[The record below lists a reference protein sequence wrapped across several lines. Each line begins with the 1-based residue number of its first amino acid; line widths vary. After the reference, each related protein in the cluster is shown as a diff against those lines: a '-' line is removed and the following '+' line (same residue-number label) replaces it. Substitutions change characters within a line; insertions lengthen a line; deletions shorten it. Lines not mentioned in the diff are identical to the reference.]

1 MSEIAIGQLAPDF
14 EMPIDGGATV
24 ALSGLKG
31 KSVVLYFYPKDDT
44 SGCTSQAIAFTES
57 IDKFRALSCEVIGV
71 SKDKVSSH
79 DKFKAKYDLD
89 VTLASDFGTQV
100 CETYGVW
107 AEKSMY
113 GRKYFGIERTTFLID
128 KNGTIINIWRKVKVP
143 GHDETVLKAVQELV

>member
-14 EMPIDGGATV
+14 EMPRDGGATV

-89 VTLASDFGTQV
+89 VTLASDFGTEV
-100 CETYGVW
+100 CEAYGVW
-107 AEKSMY
+107 VEKSMY

>member
-1 MSEIAIGQLAPDF
+1 MSEIAIGQMAPDF
-14 EMPIDGGATV
+14 EMPIAGGATV

-44 SGCTSQAIAFTES
+44 SGCTSQAIAFTEN

-71 SKDKVSSH
+71 SKDKVTSH

-89 VTLASDFGTQV
+89 VTLASDFGTQI
-100 CETYGVW
+100 CEAYGVW
-107 AEKSMY
+107 VEKSMY

-128 KNGTIINIWRKVKVP
+128 KNGTILNIWRKVKVP
-143 GHDETVLKAVQELV
+143 GHDEAVLKAVQELV

>member
-89 VTLASDFGTQV
+89 VTLASDFGTEV

-107 AEKSMY
+107 VEKSIY

>member
-14 EMPIDGGATV
+14 EMPRDGGATV